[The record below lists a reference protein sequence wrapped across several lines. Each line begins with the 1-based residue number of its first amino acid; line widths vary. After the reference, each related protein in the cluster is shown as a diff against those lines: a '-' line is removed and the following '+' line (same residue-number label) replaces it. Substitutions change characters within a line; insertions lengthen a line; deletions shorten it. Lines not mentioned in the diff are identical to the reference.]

1 MGLSQRGVTG
11 AISTTNEPLIRSQK
25 MLQGRERERERQGE
39 RERERERERRR
50 ERSRWWGTKETIVSY
65 KSWEKAV
72 FQFQP

>member
-39 RERERERERRR
+39 REREREREREGEKEAGGGERR
-50 ERSRWWGTKETIVSY
+50 KL
-65 KSWEKAV
+65 
-72 FQFQP
+72 